1 MTSHAITP
9 TQSPLPWPTAT
20 PEVTVGRIERI
31 DNFPSQY
38 VDPRP
43 IDVWLPPGYDPAKRY
58 AVLYMH
64 DGQMLFDASKSWNKS
79 AWNVH
84 LALNK
89 LMQEGKVHDTIV
101 VGIPNNGKYRYSEY
115 YPDKM
120 LARTPAAVREDYQR
134 RAQWGFTLADAYLKF
149 VALELKPAIDA
160 RFSTRA
166 DRANT
171 VVMGS
176 SMGGLISL
184 YALCEYPEV
193 FGAAAGL
200 STHWVGRPGAWGYPD
215 KVQNASMPL
224 AAFTYLQT
232 HLPKQGLHRIYT
244 DHGTTALDSLYG
256 VHQDFADQ
264 LFKDKGYTAG
274 LFVSR
279 VFEGTGHS
287 ENDWAARVAIPL
299 LFLLG
304 LPSKSQP

>member
-1 MTSHAITP
+1 
-9 TQSPLPWPTAT
+9 
-20 PEVTVGRIERI
+20 
-31 DNFPSQY
+31 
-38 VDPRP
+38 
-43 IDVWLPPGYDPAKRY
+43 
-58 AVLYMH
+58 
-64 DGQMLFDASKSWNKS
+64 
-79 AWNVH
+79 
-84 LALNK
+84 
-89 LMQEGKVHDTIV
+89 MQEGKVRDTIV

-120 LARTPAAVREDYQR
+120 LALAPAAVREDYQR

-184 YALCEYPEV
+184 YTLCEYPEV

-232 HLPKQGLHRIYT
+232 HLPKAGLHRIYT

-264 LFKDKGYTAG
+264 LFKDKGYAG
-274 LFVSR
+274 DLFISR

-287 ENDWAARVAIPL
+287 ENDWAARVDIPL

-304 LPSKSQP
+304 LPAKSEP